1 MVKKTIT
8 LAQYRAMQEKP
19 KQRHQTQKQSSI
31 NKDRLAVTIHEIGKH
46 LDIEIATEYKFHD
59 KRKWRFD
66 WAIPSLKIAIEY
78 EGLFSAKSRHTTPT
92 GFTNDCT
99 KYNNAA
105 ANGWAVLRFTS
116 LNEIEAKEIIEKT
129 ISIKSIKK

>member
-1 MVKKTIT
+1 MT
-8 LAQYRAMQEKP
+8 LAQFKAMGAKKKKVGITPQP
-19 KQRHQTQKQSSI
+19 INKQR
-31 NKDRLAVTIHEIGKH
+31 LGVTMYEIGKFFN
-46 LDIEIATEYKFHD
+46 LEVVAEYKFHD

-129 ISIKSIKK
+129 ISIKSIDRI